1 LQTGSAAPSKGF
13 VFTSFSSDKAEE
25 GGDENAVP
33 NTDEAMPAA
42 RPELGKSK
50 SWSGTKVAATKRRA
64 VPGKAGAASKKRKS
78 GGGLFSVLSS
88 YQCVSSTSQ
97 SQE

>member
-1 LQTGSAAPSKGF
+1 M
-13 VFTSFSSDKAEE
+13 FTSFSSDKAED
-25 GGDENAVP
+25 GGNENAAP
-33 NTDEAMPAA
+33 NNDEVVPAA

-50 SWSGTKVAATKRRA
+50 SWGGSKAATKRPGA
-64 VPGKAGAASKKRKS
+64 GKAAASNKKRKT
-78 GGGLFSVLSS
+78 GGLFSVLSS